1 MGNLNTCGNS
11 PNCVSSQ
18 DKRKDF
24 FVKSLPR
31 VNSYEKD
38 KKKLKEI
45 CRSMK
50 ANLVEEKK
58 DYLHFVYTTPIL
70 RFKDDVEFLITD
82 KEIQIRSASR
92 VGYYDFNVNKKRI
105 EKIRELFIS

>member
-1 MGNLNTCGNS
+1 MVNLNTCGNS

-31 VNSYEKD
+31 VNSYQKD
-38 KKKLKEI
+38 KKKLKEV
-45 CRSMK
+45 CHSMK
-50 ANLVEEKK
+50 ASLVEEKK
-58 DYLHFVYTTPIL
+58 DYLHFVFTTSFF

-82 KEIQIRSASR
+82 EEIQIKSSSR
-92 VGYYDFNVNKKRI
+92 VGHYDFKANKKRV
-105 EKIRELFIS
+105 EKIRKLFIS